1 MAIENIFNYYDK
13 EKQLLEES
21 LKEIE
26 ELYNETKNH
35 SDIIKQSRVKGSLTF
50 LEKQTANLVSLKAA
64 KLQIIKEL
72 INIKKLSSDYDLKT
86 KTDDIS
92 VNGEILGQI
101 FKKLNESDNT
111 GIIEEDYK
119 DLEEDNDIDS
129 LLSKRATELSEKGE
143 IKFSDNDLLQIKS
156 SNKENNEEENGKLCI
171 AKRKNSDKWNFI
183 MMNEFNKII
192 KIATFPV
199 KSKYQMRF
207 ITQDGSKY
215 GVDQNDRMYK
225 VFYLKG

>member
-192 KIATFPV
+192 KNAKVPD
-199 KSKYQMRF
+199 KSKYRMRF